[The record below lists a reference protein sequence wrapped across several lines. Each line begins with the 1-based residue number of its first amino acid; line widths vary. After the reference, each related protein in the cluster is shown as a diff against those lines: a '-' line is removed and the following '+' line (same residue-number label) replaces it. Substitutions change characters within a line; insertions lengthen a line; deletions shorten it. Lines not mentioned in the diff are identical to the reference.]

1 MTFESL
7 LVSQDEQASSVLK
20 SVLGAFDST
29 ARCHDYAE
37 ALRCLSEEIFDAVIV
52 DFDDP
57 HNASLILRNAS
68 QPTHGNKTMTIAL
81 LSDKTKVRHVFG
93 AGANF
98 VLYKP
103 ISERHAEATLR
114 AATALLKRER
124 RRAFRV
130 AIQLP
135 VQIRVENGGALEGI
149 LLDLSE
155 DGLDL
160 LSAQPLCPSAIIVA
174 QFTLP
179 QGLVEIRVR
188 GEVAWANP
196 NGESGVRFLDL
207 PESLRSTLREWVKA
221 TARELPPEDPEPVSQ
236 CRLTD
241 LSPGGCYVET
251 ESPFPEGSG
260 ILLCLRVESMEVQA
274 EGQVRVM
281 HPAFGMGIEFAARTR
296 TQRKQ
301 VEEFIDFLSGRPGV
315 QPQLLVTPRSLFAAN
330 GHKHNKPGKFDEA
343 EDQLLHLLHNHESM
357 TQEEFLKELHQQ
369 RNSQE
374 VATS

>member
-7 LVSQDEQASSVLK
+7 LVSQDEQASPVLASVLA
-20 SVLGAFDST
+20 AFDS
-29 ARCHDYAE
+29 AVHCCDYAE
-37 ALRCLSEEIFDAVIV
+37 AMSRLSQETFDAIVV
-52 DFDDP
+52 DFDHP
-57 HNASLILRNAS
+57 QNATLVLRNAH
-68 QPTHGNKTMTIAL
+68 QPSPGPKTITIAL
-81 LSDKTKVRHVFG
+81 LSDRSKVRQVFG

-114 AATALLKRER
+114 AAMALLKRER

-130 AIQLP
+130 PIQLP
-135 VQIRVENGGALEGI
+135 VQIRVENGGMLEGI

-155 DGLDL
+155 DGLDV
-160 LSAQPLCPSAIIVA
+160 LSAQPLCPSAIITT

-179 QGLVEIRVR
+179 QEQNEIRVR

-207 PESLRSTLREWVKA
+207 PENLRSTLREWVRA
-221 TARELPPEDPEPVSQ
+221 NAPELPPEDPEPVSQ
-236 CRLTD
+236 CKLTD
-241 LSPGGCYVET
+241 LSTGACYVET

-260 ILLCLRVESMEVQA
+260 ILLCLRVENLEVQA

-296 TQRKQ
+296 EQRKH
-301 VEEFIDFLSGRPGV
+301 VEDFIEFLTSRPGV
-315 QPQLLVTPRSLFAAN
+315 QPQLLVTPRALSAAN
-330 GHKHNKPGKFDEA
+330 GHRNYKSGKFDEV
-343 EDQLLHLLHNHESM
+343 EDQLLHLLRNHESM
-357 TQEEFLKELHQQ
+357 TQQEFLKELHQQ
-369 RNSQE
+369 RTSQE
-374 VATS
+374 VAT

>member
-7 LVSQDEQASSVLK
+7 LVSKDEQASSRLT
-20 SVLGAFDST
+20 SVLTAFDS
-29 ARCHDYAE
+29 AAHCCDYSE
-37 ALRCLSEEIFDAVIV
+37 AIRRLSEENFDAVIV

-57 HNASLILRNAS
+57 PSAALILQNAYKPS
-68 QPTHGNKTMTIAL
+68 PGNKRITIAL
-81 LSDKTKVRHVFG
+81 LSDRSKVRHVLG

-135 VQIRVENGGALEGI
+135 VQIRVENGGPLEGI

-160 LSAQPLCPSAIIVA
+160 LSAQPLCPSAIIAA

-179 QGLVEIRVR
+179 PANAEIKVK

-196 NGESGVRFLDL
+196 NGESGIRFIDL
-207 PESLRSTLREWVKA
+207 PESLRSTLRDWVRA
-221 TARELPPEDPEPVSQ
+221 TAPELPPEDPEPVSQ
-236 CRLTD
+236 CKLSD
-241 LSPGGCYVET
+241 LSAGGCYVET
-251 ESPFPEGSG
+251 ESPFPERAG
-260 ILLCLRVESMEVQA
+260 IVLYLKAEEMEVQA
-274 EGQVRVM
+274 EGQVLVM

-296 TQRKQ
+296 EQRKQ
-301 VEEFIDFLSGRPGV
+301 VENLIEFLTTRPGI
-315 QPQLLVTPRSLFAAN
+315 QPQLLVSPGTLSAPN
-330 GHKHNKPGKFDEA
+330 GHKYSRAGRPDEG
-343 EDQLLHLLHNHESM
+343 EDQLLHLLRNHESM
-357 TQEEFLKELHQQ
+357 TQEEFLEELHQQ
-369 RNSQE
+369 RNSHE
-374 VATS
+374 VASS

>member
-7 LVSQDEQASSVLK
+7 LVTNDEQASSRLT
-20 SVLGAFDST
+20 SVLAAFDS
-29 ARCHDYAE
+29 ASRCCENTE
-37 ALRCLSEEIFDAVIV
+37 AIRRLSEEEFDALIV

-57 HNASLILRNAS
+57 QSAALVVQNLHQS
-68 QPTHGNKTMTIAL
+68 PFGNKTITIAL
-81 LSDKTKVRHVFG
+81 LSDRSKVRHVFG

-103 ISERHAEATLR
+103 ISERAAEATLR

-135 VQIRVENGGALEGI
+135 VQIRVENGGAQEGI

-160 LSAQPLCPSAIIVA
+160 LSAQPLCPSAVVAA

-179 QGLVEIRVR
+179 PENAEIKVK

-196 NGESGVRFLDL
+196 NGESGIRFTDL
-207 PESLRSTLREWVKA
+207 PDSLRSALRDWVRA
-221 TARELPPEDPEPVSQ
+221 TAPELPPENPEPVAQ
-236 CRLTD
+236 CKLTD
-241 LSPGGCYVET
+241 LSPGACYIET
-251 ESPFPEGSG
+251 ESPFPEGAG
-260 ILLCLRVESMEVQA
+260 IVLSLQAQEMEVQA

-296 TQRKQ
+296 QQLKQ
-301 VEEFIDFLSGRPGV
+301 VEGFIDFLTTRPGI
-315 QPQLLVTPRSLFAAN
+315 QPQLLVTPQALSAPNR
-330 GHKHNKPGKFDEA
+330 HKYSGSSRADET
-343 EDQLLHLLHNHESM
+343 EDQLLHLLRNHERM
-357 TQEEFLKELHQQ
+357 TQEEFLEELRQQ
-369 RNSQE
+369 RQSHE
-374 VATS
+374 VASS

>member
-7 LVSQDEQASSVLK
+7 LVSKDEQAASVLT
-20 SVLGAFDST
+20 SVLAGFDSDT
-29 ARCHDYAE
+29 HCCEYQE
-37 ALRCLSEEIFDAVIV
+37 AIQRLSEQRFDAVIV

-57 HNASLILRNAS
+57 HSAAQVLQNAY
-68 QPTHGNKTMTIAL
+68 QPSPGNKTITVAL
-81 LSDKTKVRHVFG
+81 LSDRNKVRHVFG

-135 VQIRVENGGALEGI
+135 VHIRVENGGALEGI

-160 LSAQPLCPSAIIVA
+160 LSAQPLCPSAIIAA
-174 QFTLP
+174 QFNLP
-179 QGLVEIRVR
+179 QGNVEIKVR

-207 PESLRSTLREWVKA
+207 PESLRSTLREWVRA
-221 TARELPPEDPEPVSQ
+221 TAPELPPEDPEPVSQ

-260 ILLCLRVESMEVQA
+260 VLLSLTAEKMEVHA
-274 EGQVRVM
+274 EGQVKVM

-296 TQRKQ
+296 EQRKQ
-301 VEEFIDFLSGRPGV
+301 VEAFIDFLSSRPGI
-315 QPQLLVTPRSLFAAN
+315 QPELLVIPRALSAPD
-330 GHKHNKPGKFDEA
+330 GHKYSRKRRPDEA
-343 EDQLLHLLHNHESM
+343 EDQLLQLLLNHESM
-357 TQEEFLKELHQQ
+357 SQEEFLRQLHQQ
-369 RNSQE
+369 RNLHQIASP
-374 VATS
+374 

>member
-37 ALRCLSEEIFDAVIV
+37 AVRCLSEETFDAVIV

-135 VQIRVENGGALEGI
+135 VQIRVENSGALEGI

-179 QGLVEIRVR
+179 QGRVEIRVR

-207 PESLRSTLREWVKA
+207 PESLLSTLREWVKA
-221 TARELPPEDPEPVSQ
+221 TAPELPPDVVDQ
-236 CRLTD
+236 T
-241 LSPGGCYVET
+241 
-251 ESPFPEGSG
+251 
-260 ILLCLRVESMEVQA
+260 
-274 EGQVRVM
+274 
-281 HPAFGMGIEFAARTR
+281 AARYREAYERIT
-296 TQRKQ
+296 
-301 VEEFIDFLSGRPGV
+301 GR
-315 QPQLLVTPRSLFAAN
+315 SFAEYLN
-330 GHKHNKPGKFDEA
+330 EMEA
-343 EDQLLHLLHNHESM
+343 
-357 TQEEFLKELHQQ
+357 
-369 RNSQE
+369 R
-374 VATS
+374 

>member
-7 LVSQDEQASSVLK
+7 LVSKDEQASSVLK
-20 SVLGAFDST
+20 SVLAGFDSAT
-29 ARCHDYAE
+29 HWCDYTE
-37 ALRCLSEEIFDAVIV
+37 ALKCLSEEKFDAILV

-57 HNASLILRNAS
+57 HSATVVLQNAY
-68 QPTHGNKTMTIAL
+68 QPSPINKTITIAL
-81 LSDKTKVRHVFG
+81 LSDRTKVRQVFG

-103 ISERHAEATLR
+103 ISDRHAEATLR

-160 LSAQPLCPSAIIVA
+160 LSAQPLCPSAIIAA

-179 QGLVEIRVR
+179 KGHVEIRAR

-207 PESLRSTLREWVKA
+207 PESLRSTLRDWVRA
-221 TARELPPEDPEPVSQ
+221 TAPELPPEDPEPVSQ

-241 LSPGGCYVET
+241 LSLGGCYVET

-260 ILLCLRVESMEVQA
+260 ILLSLKVENMQVQA

-281 HPAFGMGIEFAARTR
+281 HPAFGMGIEFAARTPE
-296 TQRKQ
+296 QRKQ
-301 VEEFIDFLSGRPGV
+301 VEDFIDFLSSRPGI
-315 QPQLLVTPRSLFAAN
+315 QPELLVTPRALSAPD
-330 GHKHNKPGKFDEA
+330 GHKYPRTSKFEEA
-343 EDQLLHLLHNHESM
+343 EDQLLHLLRNHQSM

-374 VATS
+374 VAT

>member
-1 MTFESL
+1 M
-7 LVSQDEQASSVLK
+7 A
-20 SVLGAFDST
+20 
-29 ARCHDYAE
+29 
-37 ALRCLSEEIFDAVIV
+37 
-52 DFDDP
+52 
-57 HNASLILRNAS
+57 
-68 QPTHGNKTMTIAL
+68 IAL

-221 TARELPPEDPEPVSQ
+221 TARELPPEDPEPISQ

-260 ILLCLRVESMEVQA
+260 ILLCLRAESMEVQA

-343 EDQLLHLLHNHESM
+343 EDQLLHLLHSHQSM
-357 TQEEFLKELHQQ
+357 TQEEFLKELRQQ